1 MMGIIKNGV
10 REKTITQV
18 IWKLISDF
26 IEFSNSL
33 NLSFSQTQIIDG
45 TIAPNKGKIKNDN
58 ADKNNIFI
66 CCLLS
71 SKSFS
76 TNPVMSCLRAK
87 DNFEI
92 LSAVGEPSFFS
103 ILCKVLKIIPE
114 SSDSFSWV
122 RFCFKF

>member
-1 MMGIIKNGV
+1 MGIIKNGV

-76 TNPVMSCLRAK
+76 TNPVMSC
-87 DNFEI
+87 
-92 LSAVGEPSFFS
+92 
-103 ILCKVLKIIPE
+103 
-114 SSDSFSWV
+114 
-122 RFCFKF
+122 